1 MIDIIWMSESSI
13 LLLLETEVLTS
24 KSCNT
29 LWKKSM
35 HGHMWLIIFV
45 VPRCNYF
52 FVFFLDIFTL
62 KTVNLYAVYLWSHL
76 PGTIKLLHYALIY
89 SSLMITYFVKN
100 LANKRFSSEVY
111 VFFADSQG
119 DDFILRLSEITTRCG
134 AILSNIKVEY
144 S

>member
-1 MIDIIWMSESSI
+1 MGICG
-13 LLLLETEVLTS
+13 LLF
-24 KSCNT
+24 
-29 LWKKSM
+29 LWFPDVITF
-35 HGHMWLIIFV
+35 LF
-45 VPRCNYF
+45 
-52 FVFFLDIFTL
+52 FFLDIFTL